1 MDVKQVIVIRRDLK
15 MRRGKECSQAA
26 HAAMIWLTSRIRTKP
41 NWIIR
46 FFLWL
51 FRRTAAIRLSTEEQ
65 EWIDGSFT
73 KITLQV
79 DSQDELLRYYTMA
92 KSKGLTVS
100 LVTDAGKTEFNG
112 VPTFTAIAIG
122 PHEASRID
130 EVTRSLKLY

>member
-1 MDVKQVIVIRRDLK
+1 
-15 MRRGKECSQAA
+15 
-26 HAAMIWLTSRIRTKP
+26 MIWLTSRIRTKP